1 MNYKDYLPI
10 KTKKRRK
17 TMDEL
22 VDRLIKTRDTVL
34 VSLCLLGIPC
44 RYHGEMYRM
53 GHRIGRP
60 KHIIK
65 LMDKYNILPLCG
77 EQIGGL
83 PTPRPPCKVSGD
95 RVVTK
100 DDTQDFT
107 DEYRRGAALIFECCQ
122 YHNIKRAYLLKNS
135 PMCGRDGILG
145 KLLNENGI
153 TVITI

>member
-1 MNYKDYLPI
+1 MNYKDYLPF
-10 KTKKRRK
+10 KTKKRLNI
-17 TMDEL
+17 MDNMKNEIIQL
-22 VDRLIKTRDTVL
+22 RDTVL

-44 RYHGEMYRM
+44 RYHGEKYRM

-60 KHIIK
+60 KLITK
-65 LMDKYNILPLCG
+65 LMEKYNILPLCG

-107 DEYRRGAALIFECCQ
+107 DEYRRGADLILECCKC
-122 YHNIKRAYLLKNS
+122 HDIKRAYLLKNS

-145 KLLNENGI
+145 KLLNKNGI
-153 TVITI
+153 VVITI

>member
-1 MNYKDYLPI
+1 MNFKNYLPL

-17 TMDEL
+17 TMDNI
-22 VDRLIKTRDTVL
+22 VNGLIKTRDTVL
-34 VSLCLLGIPC
+34 VSLCLLGIPS
-44 RYHGEMYRM
+44 RYHGEKYRM

-60 KHIIK
+60 KLISK

-100 DDTQDFT
+100 DDAQDFT
-107 DEYRRGAALIFECCQ
+107 DEYRKGADLILECCQ
-122 YHNIKRAYLLKNS
+122 CHDIKRAYLLKNS

-145 KLLNENGI
+145 KLLSDNGI
-153 TVITI
+153 TVIAI